1 LAECQSHQQ
10 KTTLPGFRGFR
21 QRTASR
27 AVIKDNFVF
36 VLVKNPLGCS
46 YDEHID
52 SATCQSQNLSL
63 ANCYFACHSTFTADS
78 GEAGA
83 RIRNRENGKTKWFL
97 SGLLANRRCL
107 ECRLTAVVMGS
118 VSAVSE
124 A

>member
-1 LAECQSHQQ
+1 
-10 KTTLPGFRGFR
+10 
-21 QRTASR
+21 
-27 AVIKDNFVF
+27 

-124 A
+124 ARIGKVRRQEFALNLHGTRTPAFVRSRWWAEPVH